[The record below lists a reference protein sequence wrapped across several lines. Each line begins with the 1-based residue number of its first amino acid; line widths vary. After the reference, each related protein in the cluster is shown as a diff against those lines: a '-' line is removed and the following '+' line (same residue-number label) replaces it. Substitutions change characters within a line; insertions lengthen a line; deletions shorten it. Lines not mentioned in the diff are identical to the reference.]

1 MHVRYEWRAAFD
13 NATLNALH
21 AEGFEH
27 PVLDTD
33 WRNQVERHSLG
44 WVCAFEAA
52 TRLIGFVNVAWDG
65 GAHAFIVDTLV
76 APRHRHAGVGRGLL
90 EVALRESRGAGCE
103 WLHVDFE
110 EDLREFYVGACGF
123 APTPAGLIALR

>member
-1 MHVRYEWRAAFD
+1 MHVRYEWRASFA
-13 NATLNALH
+13 NADLNTLH
-21 AEGFEH
+21 AQGFTH
-27 PVLDTD
+27 AVLDTD
-33 WRNQVERHSLG
+33 WRSQVERHSLG
-44 WVCAFEAA
+44 WVCAFEVA
-52 TRLIGFVNVAWDG
+52 RLIGFVNVAWDG
-65 GAHAFIVDTLV
+65 GVHAFIVDTLV
-76 APRHRHAGVGRGLL
+76 APERRHAGVGRGLL

>member
-1 MHVRYEWRAAFD
+1 M
-13 NATLNALH
+13 
-21 AEGFEH
+21 
-27 PVLDTD
+27 LDTD

-76 APRHRHAGVGRGLL
+76 APQHRHAGVGRGLF
-90 EVALRESRGAGCE
+90 EVAQRESRAAGCE